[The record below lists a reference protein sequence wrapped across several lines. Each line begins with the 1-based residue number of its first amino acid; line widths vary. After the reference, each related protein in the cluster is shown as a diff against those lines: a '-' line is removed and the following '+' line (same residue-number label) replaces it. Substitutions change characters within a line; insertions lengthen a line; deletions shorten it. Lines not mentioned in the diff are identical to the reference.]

1 MKWFC
6 VVGMLSGLAI
16 SPVFAQESS
25 VTQGIYAQE
34 RDAFISNLMKQMT
47 LEEKIGQ
54 LRLISVGPDN
64 PKEAIRDGIS
74 KGQIGAIFNTVT
86 RPDIRAMQDQAM
98 QLSRLK
104 IPLFFAYDVVHGQR
118 TVFPISLGLAASFD
132 LEAIALSGRVSAQE
146 ASDDGLNMTFS
157 PMVDITRDPRWGR
170 VSEGF
175 GEDTWLVSKIAK
187 VMVDAYQNGD
197 PSKPGSV
204 MASVKH
210 FALYGATEGGRDY
223 NTVDMSPLRMHQ
235 DYLPPYKAAVD
246 AGSGGVMVSLNSIN
260 GVPATANP
268 WLLKDLLRD
277 QWGFKGITI
286 SDHGAIKELIK
297 HGVAEDARDAV
308 RLAITSGVDM
318 SMSDE
323 YYGQYLPGLVKE
335 GLVAESEIDRA
346 CRDVLNTKYDM
357 GLFKD
362 PYNHL
367 GPVGSDPQDTNAES
381 RLHRAE
387 ARVIARKTMV
397 LLKNDNQ
404 TLPLQKHGTIA
415 LIGPMADSQ
424 RDIMGSWSAAGVV
437 KQSVTVREG
446 LQNAVGDKASILYAK
461 GANVTQDKSI
471 VDYLNEYE
479 PAVAFDTRPPQQMI
493 DEAVKIAKQAD
504 VVVAV
509 VGEAQGMAHEA
520 SSRADITIPQS
531 QRDLIAALKA
541 TGKPLVL
548 VLMNGRPLALSWE
561 SEQADVMLE
570 TWYSGTEGGNAI
582 ADVLFGDYNPSGK
595 LPMTFPRSVGQIPI
609 YYNHLN
615 TGRPFG
621 KENPGKYTSRYFDS
635 PNGPLY
641 PFGYGLS
648 YSQFALSDFKLSS
661 PEMAR
666 DGKITASVML
676 KNTGKYNGA
685 TVVQLYV
692 QDVTAS
698 VSRPI
703 KELRNFKKVTLR
715 AGQEQRVELPITEDD
730 LKFYNA
736 SLKWGAEP
744 GKFNVFVGL
753 DSDNLQQQSFILK

>member
-1 MKWFC
+1 MKWLC
-6 VVGMLSGLAI
+6 VVSLLSGLAI
-16 SPVFAQESS
+16 SPVFAQESGAA
-25 VTQGIYAQE
+25 QGVNAQK
-34 RDAFISNLMKQMT
+34 RDAFVSNLMKQMT

-197 PSKPGSV
+197 PSQPGSV

-223 NTVDMSPLRMHQ
+223 NTVDMSPLKMYQ

-246 AGSGGVMVSLNSIN
+246 AGSGGVMVSLNAIN
-260 GVPATANP
+260 GIPATANP
-268 WLLKDLLRD
+268 WLLKDLLRS
-277 QWGFKGITI
+277 QWGFGGITI

-297 HGVAEDARDAV
+297 HGVAEDVREAV

-323 YYGQYLPGLVKE
+323 YYDQYLPGLVKD
-335 GLVAESEIDRA
+335 GLVSESDIDRA

-387 ARVIARKTMV
+387 ARVVARKTLV
-397 LLKNDNQ
+397 LLKNDKQ
-404 TLPLQKHGTIA
+404 TLPLSKQGTIA
-415 LIGPMADSQ
+415 LVGPMADSQ
-424 RDIMGSWSAAGVV
+424 RDVMGSWSAAGVV
-437 KQSVTVREG
+437 KQSVTLRQG
-446 LQNAVGDKASILYAK
+446 LEHAVGDKAKILYAK
-461 GANVTQDKSI
+461 GANITQDKSI
-471 VDYLNEYE
+471 IDYLNEYE
-479 PAVAFDTRPPQQMI
+479 PAVVFDTRPPQQMI
-493 DEAVKIAKQAD
+493 DEAVQAARQAD

-561 SEQADVMLE
+561 SQQADAMLE
-570 TWYSGTEGGNAI
+570 TWYSGTEGGNAV
-582 ADVLFGDYNPSGK
+582 ADVLFGDYNP
-595 LPMTFPRSVGQIPI
+595 
-609 YYNHLN
+609 
-615 TGRPFG
+615 
-621 KENPGKYTSRYFDS
+621 
-635 PNGPLY
+635 
-641 PFGYGLS
+641 
-648 YSQFALSDFKLSS
+648 
-661 PEMAR
+661 
-666 DGKITASVML
+666 
-676 KNTGKYNGA
+676 
-685 TVVQLYV
+685 
-692 QDVTAS
+692 
-698 VSRPI
+698 
-703 KELRNFKKVTLR
+703 
-715 AGQEQRVELPITEDD
+715 
-730 LKFYNA
+730 
-736 SLKWGAEP
+736 
-744 GKFNVFVGL
+744 
-753 DSDNLQQQSFILK
+753 